1 MLHFY
6 DKQLIKKS
14 FLRISIVC
22 LFLIKSANLW
32 AQDPTFSQFYNH
44 PMSLNPAF
52 VGMFQDFQAGAIYR
66 NQWFNVNNNFQTYNA
81 SVALNIPSFGG
92 LGIIAQGDKEGDGFL
107 KTDEIALLYAYRIT
121 VVPKR
126 CAIQVGFKVDYIN
139 QKIQFYRFTFG
150 DQLYET
156 MGLVNDHSS
165 ANLANISSRGFVDFS
180 NGIAGYYNHYRA
192 HSSSNVQLTS
202 NFGIS
207 FNHITQP
214 EQSLIFK
221 SSKLPIKYTA
231 YYSVAFPFG
240 KKKFMTQYRNK
251 LLYLA
256 SIYEIQNM
264 FHQFT
269 IGGNVKFFPFYAGLW
284 LRERNVAFSN
294 IDAMIFTSGIE
305 TKINNNYNLRIGYAY
320 DFTISHLVAS
330 SPGSHELSISISSVI
345 SNRGGNLSDSGWNL
359 FKALFGRGGNKPT
372 NIENKKRIKCYYFF

>member
-1 MLHFY
+1 
-6 DKQLIKKS
+6 
-14 FLRISIVC
+14 
-22 LFLIKSANLW
+22 
-32 AQDPTFSQFYNH
+32 
-44 PMSLNPAF
+44 
-52 VGMFQDFQAGAIYR
+52 
-66 NQWFNVNNNFQTYNA
+66 
-81 SVALNIPSFGG
+81 
-92 LGIIAQGDKEGDGFL
+92 
-107 KTDEIALLYAYRIT
+107 
-121 VVPKR
+121 
-126 CAIQVGFKVDYIN
+126 
-139 QKIQFYRFTFG
+139 
-150 DQLYET
+150 
-156 MGLVNDHSS
+156 LVKNYSS

-192 HSSSNVQLTS
+192 HSSKVQLTS

-231 YYSVAFPFG
+231 YYSVVFPFG

-256 SIYEIQNM
+256 GIYETQSV

-330 SPGSHELSISISSVI
+330 SPGSHELSLSISSI
-345 SNRGGNLSDSGWNL
+345 INNRGGNLSDSGWNL
-359 FKALFGRGGNKPT
+359 FKSIFGGKNRATGS
-372 NIENKKRIKCYYFF
+372 ERKKRINCYYFF